1 MIPEFPQLKQK
12 LDSFFLFRQR
22 YEVNTNETL
31 KRAMNEKTIS
41 NTNTPSENED
51 TLKTFKMNAK
61 DEVCK
66 FFKEIFAY
74 KLIHDDL
81 KSEFFAE
88 LIVYMIN
95 RDEKNILS
103 GLILIKSYDMGNL
116 SDFTRKIRE
125 SCDQKNEIEKLR
137 KNSLPVEKLIL
148 LDLSEQIAQGKIK
161 NKILKS
167 YLDF

>member
-1 MIPEFPQLKQK
+1 
-12 LDSFFLFRQR
+12 
-22 YEVNTNETL
+22 
-31 KRAMNEKTIS
+31 
-41 NTNTPSENED
+41 
-51 TLKTFKMNAK
+51 
-61 DEVCK
+61 
-66 FFKEIFAY
+66 
-74 KLIHDDL
+74 
-81 KSEFFAE
+81 
-88 LIVYMIN
+88 MIN

-148 LDLSEQIAQGKIK
+148 LDLSEQIAEGKIK